1 MTFCQILRAVLLL
14 IFTTVSFATE
24 GYFQQYVHYTMDVKL
39 DIKEHT
45 IGGHSII
52 VYTNNSPDELKKDR
66 KSVV

>member
-1 MTFCQILRAVLLL
+1 MTFYQILRAVLLL

-45 IGGHSII
+45 IGGHRLILI
-52 VYTNNSPDELKKDR
+52 N
-66 KSVV
+66 